1 MTTDHFEDFDAKLKL
16 CNQRLTAASIRAKVA
31 RKGHSLY
38 LRATLPPKPEA
49 KCSKPHQQHIPLDL
63 KTTPEGLRRAE
74 AEAKK
79 VGAALDL
86 KEFNWAN
93 YSLRAATKTEPQTV
107 ADWLAAFEVSCFA
120 DRKRTPTI
128 EQSFEST
135 YYDYLKRLPQAQL
148 LTAAVLERGIK
159 ATEPDSYTRRAICF
173 AYKSFGAFAGID
185 VSFINKKLRGKYSSR
200 KPAPRALPTDEMIV
214 AMFFQIPNLNW
225 RWVYGMMAVF
235 GLRPHEVFHV
245 DTQDLEQGG
254 MVLKVLNDTK
264 TGYREVLPLHPEWI
278 DQFDLRHK
286 RFPNIQ
292 VIGKCNQAL
301 GAKISNNFRR
311 YKVPFPPYNLR
322 HSYAVRCVAF
332 GIHVSL
338 AARWMGHSVAIH
350 TDTYHQWISA
360 ATEQAAFERSMQN
373 PNRPKPPVVK
383 LVAA

>member
-1 MTTDHFEDFDAKLKL
+1 MTTDHFEDFDAKLKQ

-31 RKGHSLY
+31 RKGRSLY
-38 LRATLPPKPEA
+38 LRGTLPAKPEE
-49 KCSKPHQQHIPLDL
+49 KCSKPHQQYITLDL
-63 KTTPEGLRRAE
+63 KATPEGLRRAE

-86 KEFNWAN
+86 KEFSWAN

-107 ADWLAAFEVSCFA
+107 SDWLAAFEVNYFA
-120 DRKRTPTI
+120 DRKRTPKN
-128 EQSFEST
+128 ENSFECT
-135 YYDYLKRLPQAQL
+135 YYAYLKRLPQAQL
-148 LTAAVLERGIK
+148 LTPAVLERGIK
-159 ATEPDSYTRRAICF
+159 ATEPDSCTRSVMCF
-173 AYKSFGAFAGID
+173 ACKSFGTFAGID
-185 VSFINKKLRGKYSSR
+185 VSFINKKVRGTYSSR
-200 KPAPRALPTDEMIV
+200 KPAPRTLPTDETIV
-214 AMFFQIPNLNW
+214 AVWSQIPNLDW
-225 RWVYGMMAVF
+225 RWVYGIIATY

-254 MVLKVLNDTK
+254 MVLKVLEPTK

-286 RFPNIQ
+286 RLPNIQ
-292 VIGKCNQAL
+292 VVGKCNQAL
-301 GAKISNNFRR
+301 GAKISSAFRY

-332 GIHVSL
+332 GIHESM

-350 TDTYHQWISA
+350 TGTYHQWITSA
-360 ATEQAAFERSMQN
+360 SEQAAFERSMQN

>member
-1 MTTDHFEDFDAKLKL
+1 
-16 CNQRLTAASIRAKVA
+16 
-31 RKGHSLY
+31 
-38 LRATLPPKPEA
+38 LPPKPEA

-93 YSLRAATKTEPQTV
+93 YPLRAATKTAPQTV
-107 ADWLAAFEVSCFA
+107 ADWLAAFEGHYFA
-120 DRKRTPTI
+120 DRKRTLKI
-128 EQSFEST
+128 ESSFKAA

-159 ATEPDSYTRRAICF
+159 ATEPDSCTRKAICF

-185 VSFINKKLRGKYSSR
+185 VSFINKKVRGNYSSL
-200 KPAPRALPTDEMIV
+200 KPAPRVLPTDETIV
-214 AMFFQIPNLNW
+214 EVFFQIPNLNW
-225 RWVYGMMAVF
+225 RWVFGMMAVF
-235 GLRPHEVFHV
+235 GLRPHEVFHL
-245 DTQDLEQGG
+245 DTQELEQGG
-254 MVLKVLNDTK
+254 RVLKVLDDTK
-264 TGYREVLPLHPEWI
+264 TGYREVLPLHSEWI

-286 RFPNIQ
+286 RLPNIQ
-292 VIGKCNQAL
+292 VVGKNNQAL
-301 GAKISNNFRR
+301 GAKISCGFRR

-332 GIHVSL
+332 GFHESM

-350 TDTYHQWISA
+350 TGTYHQWISGP
-360 ATEQAAFERSMQN
+360 TEQAVFERSMQN